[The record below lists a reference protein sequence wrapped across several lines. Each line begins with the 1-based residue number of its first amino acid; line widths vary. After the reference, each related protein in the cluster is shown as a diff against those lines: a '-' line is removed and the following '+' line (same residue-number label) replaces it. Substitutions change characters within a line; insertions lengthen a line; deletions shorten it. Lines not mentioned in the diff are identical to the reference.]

1 MTHFFNLLRFNLI
14 LFLFP
19 FYLLFTD
26 LDGSDNSVILSQ
38 HNSTETLLDLQPTTD
53 NNVPSDIENKKDE
66 ETVLMS
72 STDDE
77 SAQEKSLQ
85 CDDNQNNMNNR
96 MLLMQNFNISAAGER
111 ILVNLKQLLAL
122 YAKLKRQLME
132 FTEVKTNEQ
141 SSYKAKC
148 DEMSSQVCILRL

>member
-1 MTHFFNLLRFNLI
+1 MISLCK
-14 LFLFP
+14 
-19 FYLLFTD
+19 

-53 NNVPSDIENKKDE
+53 NNVPSDVENKKDE
-66 ETVLMS
+66 ETILLS
-72 STDDE
+72 SVDDE
-77 SAQEKSLQ
+77 SAQKSLQ
-85 CDDNQNNMNNR
+85 CDDNQNDMNNR

-132 FTEVKTNEQ
+132 FTEVKSNEQ

-148 DEMSSQVCILRL
+148 DEMSSQVSIRACFSRLKCNESKKR

>member
-1 MTHFFNLLRFNLI
+1 MISLCN
-14 LFLFP
+14 
-19 FYLLFTD
+19 

-53 NNVPSDIENKKDE
+53 NNVPSDVENKKDE
-66 ETVLMS
+66 ETILMS
-72 STDDE
+72 SVDDE
-77 SAQEKSLQ
+77 SAQKSLQ
-85 CDDNQNNMNNR
+85 CDDNQNDMNNR

-132 FTEVKTNEQ
+132 FTEVKSNEQ

-148 DEMSSQVCILRL
+148 DEMSSQVSIPACFSRLKCNES